1 MNNLKE
7 SIIILFGFQP
17 LKVIETKAFFLELSI
32 VICIIRFFFL
42 LLSKSELVKSIDD
55 IYMFI

>member
-1 MNNLKE
+1 MNNLKG

-17 LKVIETKAFFLELSI
+17 LKVIETEAFFLELSI